1 MPLNEAKS
9 SKSALPRWQIVG
21 WAILCST
28 AFVGFVGLILRG
40 LAMVRDGRGAETYR
54 TFWLVEFNW
63 VGVLIMVGAAA
74 IALLIAIAFHWREE
88 QQWRALERKYN
99 GRDDA

>member
-1 MPLNEAKS
+1 MSINEAKTN
-9 SKSALPRWQIVG
+9 KPALPRWQIVG
-21 WAILCST
+21 WVVFCLA
-28 AFVGFVGLILRG
+28 AFVGLAGLILRA

-63 VGVLIMVGAAA
+63 IGMLVLVGAAVVA
-74 IALLIAIAFHWREE
+74 FLIAVAIHWREE

-99 GRDDA
+99 RRDDA